1 MVPEGGRTALLESTL
16 TDLPSWWGEPGRV
29 GWTPDVDLGSSF
41 PWTLAGH
48 VVGTW
53 KVLDPERTPRL
64 APFPGVLA
72 MQTPLSWFDS
82 VGVASD
88 RASSFDG
95 FDGAMQRIA
104 GATVPAP
111 RRGTQ
116 GARAQGDFVVTNG
129 SSAYDENALSLRRGD
144 SLSWT
149 RVEALGWKRG
159 SVGALSDAGR
169 HRYGLAGHW
178 TRGGQRFEASFAQQ
192 GAAGGMAGGEGQS
205 VTGAGGQL
213 GYGFAQVSRLLLVRV
228 GRGYDHH
235 ESAGPELAPSR
246 RDAHGLHTEAILEG
260 GTPASGWTARLA
272 WQREFVVRATG
283 GEAGATWRSDA
294 TWLSLSGVR
303 PLAGGTLSAGLG
315 GGHHGG
321 VDRFAAAP
329 SIGYRFESGP
339 LEGRLV
345 FERVLTPLWS
355 DLAPGV
361 APFLQSIWWGGLDA
375 RLSRRGLT
383 ARASWRA
390 GRTRDRALVARLPVE
405 DLWLRSGFRSDPDPY
420 DFGIVVVEGEWR
432 GKHGALVG
440 EVHQLFRDDM
450 APMASVDPRRGGR
463 AYAEVV
469 FQLFG
474 GDLGVRVRGEAEELG
489 GRVSDTTGWALRTR
503 GAGTPAP
510 RALER
515 FVDTGAA
522 LGLSLADVV
531 FTIRVHN
538 LADTPRP
545 EPWLDLRTGSEAL
558 GPGRE
563 FRVTLQWRLF
573 N

>member
-53 KVLDPERTPRL
+53 KILDPERTPRL

-88 RASSFDG
+88 RASSFEG

-213 GYGFAQVSRLLLVRV
+213 GYGFAQGSRLLLVKV

-355 DLAPGV
+355 DLVPGV

-375 RLSRRGLT
+375 SLDPIGFVDSRRVPRGAPDGHAIEPWWRACRSKICGCARDSAATPTRTISGSSWSKASGAGST
-383 ARASWRA
+383 ARSWGRFISSSATTWRRWPAWIRA
-390 GRTRDRALVARLPVE
+390 AAAAR
-405 DLWLRSGFRSDPDPY
+405 
-420 DFGIVVVEGEWR
+420 
-432 GKHGALVG
+432 
-440 EVHQLFRDDM
+440 
-450 APMASVDPRRGGR
+450 
-463 AYAEVV
+463 
-469 FQLFG
+469 
-474 GDLGVRVRGEAEELG
+474 
-489 GRVSDTTGWALRTR
+489 
-503 GAGTPAP
+503 
-510 RALER
+510 
-515 FVDTGAA
+515 
-522 LGLSLADVV
+522 
-531 FTIRVHN
+531 
-538 LADTPRP
+538 TPRSCSNS
-545 EPWLDLRTGSEAL
+545 SEATW
-558 GPGRE
+558 GCECAVRPRSWEGG
-563 FRVTLQWRLF
+563 
-573 N
+573 